1 MSGGTNGPGDTSSPD
16 EVTAPPAAH
25 TVPIDRLLPADSPR
39 QVGEDPEHIRML
51 AESDAELPPIIV
63 QRATMRVID
72 GMHRVGAA
80 RLQGRDTI
88 EVTFFDGNEDEAF
101 VMAVTA
107 NVAHGL
113 PLSRTDREAAAGR
126 IIATRPHWSDRAI
139 AAATGLAAT
148 TVAKIR
154 RRTVPDGPDPAVRIG
169 RDGRGRPLNGAEG
182 RLLASTVIA
191 SRPDMSLR
199 EIARVAGIS
208 PATARDVRE
217 RLHRGEDPVPSKL
230 RSRRKRPESPRSRA
244 TLRERREPTSVL
256 ESLRQD
262 PSLRFAESGRAL
274 LRWLSAHGI
283 EPDGWRSYVDDT
295 PPHTAYNVA
304 GLARSYAKEWL
315 DFASE
320 LEERARARDDTG
332 RPP

>member
-1 MSGGTNGPGDTSSPD
+1 MSGGTNGSGDPPPD
-16 EVTAPPAAH
+16 EVTAPPMAAH
-25 TVPIDRLLPADSPR
+25 TIRIDRLLPADSPR

-51 AESDAELPPIIV
+51 AESGAELPPIIV
-63 QRATMRVID
+63 QRATLRVID

-80 RLQGRDTI
+80 RLRGRDTI

-113 PLSRTDREAAAGR
+113 PLSRADREAAAER

-154 RRTVPDGPDPAVRIG
+154 RRAAPDGPEATVRIG

-191 SRPDMSLR
+191 DRPDMSLR
-199 EIARVAGIS
+199 EIARAAGIS

-217 RLHRGEDPVPSKL
+217 RMHRGEDPVPSKL
-230 RSRRKRPESPRSRA
+230 RSRRNRPESPRTRA
-244 TLRERREPTSVL
+244 TPRERRVPTSVL

-274 LRWLSAHGI
+274 LRWLSTHGM
-283 EPDGWRSYVDDT
+283 EPDGWRDYVGST
-295 PPHTAYNVA
+295 PPHAAYIVA

-320 LEERARARDDTG
+320 LEERARDRDDPG